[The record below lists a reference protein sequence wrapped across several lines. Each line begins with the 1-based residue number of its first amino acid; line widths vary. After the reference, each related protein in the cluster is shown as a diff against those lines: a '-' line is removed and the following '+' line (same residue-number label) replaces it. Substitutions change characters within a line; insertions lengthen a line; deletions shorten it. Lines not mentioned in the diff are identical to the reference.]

1 MDIRKVFGL
10 NMRRVRLATGMS
22 QEAAAEII
30 GVGRAHASS
39 MERGQ
44 QNVTILTLWQ
54 VAQALGCRAADLLD
68 EGAARAF
75 AASLTSTKAPR
86 KRRRLS
92 R

>member
-10 NMRRVRLATGMS
+10 NMRRLRIAAGLS

-30 GVGRAHASS
+30 GVGRSHASS

-44 QNVTILTLWQ
+44 QNVTLLVIWH
-54 VAQALGCRAADLLD
+54 VAEALGCRAMDLLD
-68 EGAARAF
+68 ETAARSF
-75 AASLTSTKAPR
+75 SGSLTTTKAPR
-86 KRRRLS
+86 ARRRAN